1 MLRYGVLLILFLDI
15 LKEAPN
21 EYDLLH
27 LLADVDYLWDEI
39 GIFFGVDHFILDNL
53 HISLKDDI
61 VKLSEVIYS
70 CVSTTELLPFTWE
83 TVISVIEKLQRFTSI
98 SDRRKVDQIHE
109 HILKGKKYCEVA
121 YKSLKCIV

>member
-27 LLADVDYLWDEI
+27 LLADVDYLWDKI
-39 GIFFGVDHFILDNL
+39 GIVFGVDHFILDNL

-83 TVISVIEKLQRFTSI
+83 TVISAIETLQRFTST
-98 SDRRKVDQIHE
+98 SDRRKVDKIHE
-109 HILKGKKYCEVA
+109 HILKGKKYCKVA